1 MASRGK
7 EGKSNSGDEEGG
19 APAWMVTFADLM
31 TLLLTFFV
39 LLLSMSTLDNQ
50 RIKLALGSLRG
61 ALGVLEG
68 GGQPREGRKEIAKT
82 PKVAQGEMKLMTTL
96 ETFKEKQKTKVSND
110 FIQIGHKDNKV
121 FITIDDSL
129 LFPPGGVDILPTAFP
144 FLEDLSAVL
153 GESKANIEFSGHTD
167 NSSPSGGYESNWEVG
182 AARALAML
190 LYVQDSG
197 KIDGKRLKAGTHGQ
211 YMPKYPNKTAAGR
224 AGNRRVEILLTTT
237 TATDKYFYGENTV
250 IEEVQPS
257 PDGAKEPR

>member
-1 MASRGK
+1 MAMRGQSKKK
-7 EGKSNSGDEEGG
+7 EQSEEAG

-68 GGQPREGRKEIAKT
+68 GGQPREGRKELAKT
-82 PKVAQGEMKLMTTL
+82 PKVAQGEMKLMTSL

-121 FITIDDSL
+121 FISIDDSL
-129 LFPPGGVDILPTAFP
+129 LFPPGGVEILPTAFP
-144 FLEDLSAVL
+144 FLDDLSAVL
-153 GESKANIEFSGHTD
+153 SQGKANIEFTGHTD
-167 NSSPSGGYESNWEVG
+167 NSSPGGGYESNWEVG

-190 LYVQDSG
+190 IYVQDSG
-197 KIDGKRLKAGTHGQ
+197 DIEGKRLKAGTHGQ
-211 YMPKYPNKTAAGR
+211 YLPKYANDTPGGR

-237 TATDKYFYGENTV
+237 TATDKYFYGESTV
-250 IEEVQPS
+250 IEEVQPG
-257 PDGAKEPR
+257 PGDGKGSR

>member
-1 MASRGK
+1 MSRRGNVK
-7 EGKSNSGDEEGG
+7 RTEKSDDEG

-61 ALGVLEG
+61 ALGVLDG

-82 PKVAQGEMKLMTTL
+82 PKVAQGEMKMMTSL

-121 FITIDDSL
+121 FISIDDSL
-129 LFPPGGVDILPTAFP
+129 LFPPGGVEILPTAFP
-144 FLEDLSAVL
+144 FLDDLSAVL
-153 GESKANIEFSGHTD
+153 AESKANIEFTGHTD
-167 NSSPSGGYESNWEVG
+167 NSAPGGGYVSNWEVG
-182 AARALAML
+182 AARSLAML
-190 LYVQDSG
+190 IYVQESG
-197 KIDGKRLKAGTHGQ
+197 PIEGGRLKAGTHGEF
-211 YMPKYPNKTAAGR
+211 MPKYSNETPGGR

-250 IEEVQPS
+250 IEEVQPG
-257 PDGAKEPR
+257 PDGGE

>member
-1 MASRGK
+1 MAARRPAQKKAKGG
-7 EGKSNSGDEEGG
+7 EDEG

-96 ETFKEKQKTKVSND
+96 ETFKEKQKNKVSND

-121 FITIDDSL
+121 FISIDDSL

-144 FLEDLSAVL
+144 FLDDLGAVL
-153 GESKANIEFSGHTD
+153 AESKANIEFTGHTD
-167 NSSPSGGYESNWEVG
+167 SSDPSGGYESNWEVG

-190 LYVQDSG
+190 IYVQESG
-197 KIDGKRLKAGTHGQ
+197 EIEGRRLKAGTHGQ
-211 YMPKYPNKTAAGR
+211 FLPKYHNDTPAGR

-257 PDGAKEPR
+257 PDDEKELR

>member
-1 MASRGK
+1 MARRRKPGK
-7 EGKSNSGDEEGG
+7 ADSGGGGG

-82 PKVAQGEMKLMTTL
+82 PKVAQGEMKIMTTI

-121 FITIDDSL
+121 FISIDDRL
-129 LFPPGGVDILPTAFP
+129 LFPQDGVEILPTAYP
-144 FLEDLSAVL
+144 FLDDLSAVL
-153 GESKANIEFSGHTD
+153 SESKANIEFNGHTD
-167 NSSPSGGYESNWEVG
+167 NSSPTGYGTNWEVG

-190 LYVQDSG
+190 IYVEEHG
-197 KIDGKRLKAGTHGQ
+197 GIEGKRLKASTHGEH
-211 YMPKYPNKTAAGR
+211 MPTNKNDTQVGR

-237 TATDKYFYGENTV
+237 TATDKYFYGENTE
-250 IEEVQPS
+250 IKEVQPS
-257 PDGAKEPR
+257 PDAVKELP

>member
-1 MASRGK
+1 MSLRGQK
-7 EGKSNSGDEEGG
+7 KSGQAEEDAG

-61 ALGVLEG
+61 ALGVLDG

-82 PKVAQGEMKLMTTL
+82 PKVAQGEMKLMTNL

-121 FITIDDSL
+121 FISIDDSL
-129 LFPPGGVDILPTAFP
+129 LFPPGGVEILPTAFP
-144 FLEDLSAVL
+144 FLDDLSAVL
-153 GESKANIEFSGHTD
+153 SESQANIEFTGHTD
-167 NSSPSGGYESNWEVG
+167 NSEPGGGYESNWEVG

-197 KIDGKRLKAGTHGQ
+197 EIEGKRLKAGTHGEFL
-211 YMPKYPNKTAAGR
+211 PKYSNESPGGR

-237 TATDKYFYGENTV
+237 SATDKYFYGESTV
-250 IEEVQPS
+250 IEEVQPG
-257 PDGAKEPR
+257 PDTGRE